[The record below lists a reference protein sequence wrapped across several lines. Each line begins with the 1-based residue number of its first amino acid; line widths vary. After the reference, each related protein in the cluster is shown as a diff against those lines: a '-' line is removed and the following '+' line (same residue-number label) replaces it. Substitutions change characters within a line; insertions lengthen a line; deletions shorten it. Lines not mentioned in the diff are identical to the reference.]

1 MTGSTDAIIHA
12 IPLPALLIDPDLRI
26 RTANA
31 GAAAILGAP
40 GIGSHV
46 AMSIRQPGVLTAIEA
61 CCATGAAQE
70 ARYLG
75 EDAGQE
81 SNYDVHCA
89 PVEGGVLLCLSDVSQ
104 AMQTDRMR
112 RDFVANV
119 SHELRTPLTALS
131 GFIETLQGPAR
142 GDEAATD
149 RFLGIMQDEAAR
161 MERLVHDLLSL
172 SRVEA
177 VARRRPK
184 ERVDLV
190 AIVQATLKALRGVV
204 ERGGASITQDIP
216 EAPLHI
222 LGDSD
227 QLRQLCTNLIE
238 NAVKYGGQGGHI
250 EISVTQTDYYPAL
263 RGPAA
268 ILCVRDQ
275 GAGIEP
281 IHIPRLTE
289 RFYRIDSHRS
299 RQMGG
304 TGLGLAIVKHIT
316 QRHRGRLAISSQVG
330 EGSAFSVALPMADTA
345 T

>member
-1 MTGSTDAIIHA
+1 MTGSADAIIHA
-12 IPLPALLIDPDLRI
+12 IPLPALLIDPDMRI
-26 RTANA
+26 RAANA

-61 CCATGAAQE
+61 CCATGTAQE

-119 SHELRTPLTALS
+119 SHELRTPLTALT

-142 GDEAATD
+142 GDTAATD

-184 ERVDLV
+184 ERVDLG
-190 AIVQATLKALRGVV
+190 AIVRATLGALRGVA
-204 ERGGASITQDIP
+204 ERGEASITQDLP
-216 EAPLHI
+216 EAPLYI
-222 LGDSD
+222 LGDAD
-227 QLRQLCTNLIE
+227 QLRQLCTNLVE
-238 NAVKYGGQGGHI
+238 NAVKYGGQGGQV
-250 EISVTQTDYYPAL
+250 EVSVTQVDHHAGL

-268 ILCVRDQ
+268 ILVVRDH
-275 GAGIEP
+275 GPGIAP
-281 IHIPRLTE
+281 IHLPRVTE

-304 TGLGLAIVKHIT
+304 TGLGLAIVKHIA
-316 QRHRGRLAISSQVG
+316 QRHRGRFAISSTLG
-330 EGSAFSVALPMADTA
+330 EGCEFTVALPLANGAD
-345 T
+345 